1 MKIRFYGRLANLFGP
16 DIDFP
21 IEESCSVD
29 ELRRQLAT
37 VHPEAAS
44 LLGPPVRACVGDTMV
59 AGDHGVRP
67 GDSVEFLPP
76 VSGG

>member
-1 MKIRFYGRLANLFGP
+1 MKIYFFGRLADSFGP

-37 VHPEAAS
+37 QHPDASS
-44 LLGPPVRACVGDTMV
+44 LLDPPVRACVADTIVGDN
-59 AGDHGVRP
+59 HILHP
-67 GDSVEFLPP
+67 SDSLEFLPP